1 MTSHSGSQIIKI
13 HIMPNILQ
21 SKGNQKI
28 EFGQVLEIFSSK
40 LMQKIYHRG

>member
-1 MTSHSGSQIIKI
+1 
-13 HIMPNILQ
+13 MPNILK

-28 EFGQVLEIFSSK
+28 EFGQVLEYKKKYFSSK